1 MKNQVRKQFLKDI
14 REHARDVIKNL
25 RAKNKFKR
33 VAYKRLKGEIIRYL
47 QKNQQDKIN
56 NELKKLRLAKLANN
70 DISKSYLVNIKR
82 FNALPIKHLRQIAKL
97 RNIDTNLSKSD
108 IIYALIRSEP
118 VINEEKYIFDIV
130 NEVHLLILTKR
141 NVIKLGRDCMKFK
154 ILKRLTESLKIVC

>member
-14 REHARDVIKNL
+14 REHARDFIKNL

-47 QKNQQDKIN
+47 QKKQQDKIN

-70 DISKSYLVNIKR
+70 NISKSDLVNIKR

-97 RNIDTNLSKSD
+97 RNISTNLSK
-108 IIYALIRSEP
+108 
-118 VINEEKYIFDIV
+118 VI
-130 NEVHLLILTKR
+130 
-141 NVIKLGRDCMKFK
+141 
-154 ILKRLTESLKIVC
+154 